1 MASLNYNSAVDD
13 LAKGNID
20 FDTDTFY
27 GLLVTSS
34 YVPNKDTHTKRSDV
48 TNEVANGNGY
58 TTGGKSLAV
67 TVTKDTANDRVDIT
81 FADPSWPAA
90 TFSAAAMVI
99 YKHRGG
105 ASTATNWSPTSTSAP
120 RSLRPMARSRS
131 RSPRRCASE
140 LTSERRHVR
149 RDCPGRARFDW
160 QEGRHL
166 RAHGR
171 GEHRRTPA
179 HRHRRRCD
187 RGRARSRQEHFTLGQ
202 RIWRGCTRTCRGR
215 RRSRWCRC
223 RQPRQ
228 GRWDRQE
235 RSAHRSRGW

>member
-105 ASTATNWSPTSTSAP
+105 ASTADELVSYVDFGATVTATNGTFAVTLSSP
-120 RSLRPMARSRS
+120 LR
-131 RSPRRCASE
+131 
-140 LTSERRHVR
+140 
-149 RDCPGRARFDW
+149 F
-160 QEGRHL
+160 QN
-166 RAHGR
+166 
-171 GEHRRTPA
+171 
-179 HRHRRRCD
+179 
-187 RGRARSRQEHFTLGQ
+187 
-202 RIWRGCTRTCRGR
+202 
-215 RRSRWCRC
+215 
-223 RQPRQ
+223 
-228 GRWDRQE
+228 
-235 RSAHRSRGW
+235 